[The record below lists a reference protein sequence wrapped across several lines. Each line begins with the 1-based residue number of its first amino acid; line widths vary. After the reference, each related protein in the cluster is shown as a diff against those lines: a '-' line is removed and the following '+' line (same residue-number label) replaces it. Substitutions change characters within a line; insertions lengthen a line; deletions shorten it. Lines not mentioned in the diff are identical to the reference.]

1 MAIPT
6 RQLNPAALSCP
17 RTRASMS
24 AEGMN
29 FDEVDGTLEGLYPD
43 EIQVTVEC
51 MDPRSRRG

>member
-1 MAIPT
+1 
-6 RQLNPAALSCP
+6 
-17 RTRASMS
+17 MS

-51 MDPRSRRG
+51 MDPRSSRG